1 MKKLS
6 KILVLALTLVMIV
19 TLLSA
24 CGEKG
29 PAAGPAELYNCQ
41 SDFVEAGYEGDCIMT
56 NAYVLALNTDGS
68 YTLMKN
74 FFVNQVSG
82 LVVAYVTDYYTG
94 TYTVKSESDGVKTVE
109 LSAPTSC
116 LENMNG
122 SPLTSAEDSS
132 LLEGFTGGTVTCDTA
147 TNTLTMPA

>member
-6 KILVLALTLVMIV
+6 KVLTLVLALTMI
-19 TLLSA
+19 LSLAA

-82 LVVAYVTDYYTG
+82 VVVAFTTDYFTG
-94 TYTVKSESDGVKTVE
+94 TYTATEPDADGVKTVT

-116 LENMNG
+116 VENMNG
-122 SPLTSAEDSS
+122 SASTSADYPD
-132 LLEGFTGGTVTCDTA
+132 LLESFAGGTVTCDTV
-147 TNTLTMPA
+147 TNTLTIG